1 MPHLLLVV
9 QVLLS
14 RRQRKILVVTVDTV
28 NRILYVDDY
37 VKSVATVPEALRLAN
52 QLVQL
57 EGRFHLTKWV
67 RNSREV
73 LQGIPP
79 GERALSIA
87 NLDLED
93 VPIDRAL
100 GTQWNVEA
108 DTLSY
113 RVEKKLVPDTRKEIL
128 SLVFSLYD
136 PLGFTAPLIQPAKV
150 LPQAGV
156 RLFQTKHW

>member
-1 MPHLLLVV
+1 M
-9 QVLLS
+9 
-14 RRQRKILVVTVDTV
+14 TVDTV
-28 NRILYVDDY
+28 NRNLYVDDCL
-37 VKSVATVPEALRLAN
+37 KSAATVPETFRLAN

-57 EGRFHLTKWV
+57 LAKGGFHLTKWV

-73 LQGIPP
+73 LQGTPP
-79 GERALSIA
+79 GERALSIS

-113 RVEKKLVPDTRKEIL
+113 RVEKKPVPDTRREIL
-128 SLVFSLYD
+128 SLVFSLDD
-136 PLGFTAPLIQPAKV
+136 PLSLDSRH
-150 LPQAGV
+150 L
-156 RLFQTKHW
+156 

>member
-1 MPHLLLVV
+1 MPDLLLAV

-28 NRILYVDDY
+28 NGNFYVDDY
-37 VKSVATVPEALRLAN
+37 LKSVATVPEAFRLAN

-57 EGRFHLTKWV
+57 FAKGGFHFTKWV
-67 RNSREV
+67 SNSREV

-93 VPIDRAL
+93 VPIDLAL
-100 GTQWNVEA
+100 GT
-108 DTLSY
+108 
-113 RVEKKLVPDTRKEIL
+113 
-128 SLVFSLYD
+128 
-136 PLGFTAPLIQPAKV
+136 
-150 LPQAGV
+150 
-156 RLFQTKHW
+156 